1 MNSEIN
7 NIYIHFNDLEYIID
21 TINNHHK
28 LRTLS
33 FIPNY
38 NNIHKIILITD
49 INKYNNELKENQS
62 IIRLNI
68 YYDLSE
74 TSYNL
79 CLLHNIK
86 KSFNLDL
93 SDLNKFGYVNSQN
106 IKNLFEKNMPIMELN
121 LSNNQFINIL
131 IDEFVLFKN
140 INTLTSLNISDNQ
153 LCNIIT
159 LCNII
164 KHNPKLNVLN
174 VSYNKYDSQTDL
186 YQLFNLL
193 KENVSIGKLI
203 IYGRS
208 KPDTSNMLYLLVS
221 VLQLQ
226 NPHIEIIY

>member
-79 CLLHNIK
+79 CLLH
-86 KSFNLDL
+86 
-93 SDLNKFGYVNSQN
+93 N